1 MTAPTIRRAVAAAG
15 LLASLAGLPVLLG
28 AVAGRP
34 TLAGLPS
41 WGWVADG
48 LRDQYL
54 PVDPLLA
61 ALGVLAWGLWA
72 YAVLVV
78 LLRLAAVLAAR
89 RGLAGSAGLLT
100 FSNLVTLPP
109 IRSLVDAAV
118 GVSLLASAPH
128 AVAAPATLAG
138 PPAVV
143 RTLEA
148 SAGWER
154 APTVLAAVDADTAR
168 TPPDGPAQVP
178 RPPSEASAP
187 DSRDPECPPTS
198 TDDRVYA
205 VQEGDSLW
213 RIAERELGDGHRW
226 REIFA
231 RNHGRRMPDGHVL
244 RDSGLILPGWQLLLP
259 TPPDQPAPSPA
270 PAPTRPAPPADRPE
284 PPPPPSPAPP
294 TTPSAP
300 PTPAPLAPPATPPG
314 PPAPPSPTADRVD
327 RRQEDRR
334 DVVELPSGSMV
345 GLSLAVGIAAALAV
359 AGLRRRRR
367 RRPLWPSA
375 PAQRAAGRATG
386 ETARLLAFAAAR
398 ATRPADP
405 DTVEPPDP
413 PPAPRLPAAP
423 RDPRDPTP
431 ARVTIAE
438 RAGQEVTVDLAGHG
452 AIAILGPGAEG
463 LARAALVGLLA
474 AGGPAAVEVL
484 LVGDRLIPGASGFPG
499 LRRAAGLPGALNV
512 LESELVH
519 RARLLEDEDA
529 PDFATHRRQHP
540 DDPLPALVLVVD
552 GVSLEQAGRL
562 SAILAQG
569 SRLGVGALLPGAS
582 LEGGARLL
590 LDETGQLQAAAPWE
604 LGGDQELVG
613 ARVCSLTGVE
623 AAELL
628 GVLARSRTDD
638 AEPADLDR
646 ADVPADAD
654 LPAMAGPGGQPA
666 AGAGEPPEEPAG
678 PPAEYGKTDALVQV
692 RLLGPFQI
700 TTKTGEVR
708 SGLRASA
715 RELLAYYLVHPDGA
729 SLEQAVDA
737 MWPDTQLGRE
747 RERFW
752 TALGNLRSVLRKATG
767 TTELK
772 AIQRAGDRYRVDP
785 AVFAVDLWRFQAALA
800 AARRAQLDTAIA
812 AALAA
817 AGEAYAGVLLDGAP
831 YAWVEAPREDTR
843 RRAVDALARLGE
855 LRQTADDLEGALAAL
870 EQAVDA
876 DPIAEELYR
885 RLMRLQAE
893 LGRPDAV
900 KRTYRLL
907 ARRLA
912 DLDADPDPETEQLV
926 ADLLRRPG
934 A

>member
-1 MTAPTIRRAVAAAG
+1 MTGPTVRRAAAAAG
-15 LLASLAGLPVLLG
+15 LLASLAGLPLLL
-28 AVAGRP
+28 AAAAGPP
-34 TLAGLPS
+34 TLVGLPS

-61 ALGVLAWGLWA
+61 AIGMLAWALWA
-72 YAVLVV
+72 YAVVV
-78 LLRLAAVLAAR
+78 TALRLVAVLAAR
-89 RGLAGSAGLLT
+89 RELAGSAGLLA

-128 AVAAPATLAG
+128 AVAAPATLAS

-154 APTVLAAVDADTAR
+154 APTVLAAVDADTAL

-187 DSRDPECPPTS
+187 DSGDPECPPTG

-231 RNHGRRMPDGHVL
+231 RNHGRRMPDGRVL
-244 RDSGLILPGWQLLLP
+244 RDSGLILPGWQLQLP
-259 TPPDQPAPSPA
+259 TPPDQPAPPPPPA
-270 PAPTRPAPPADRPE
+270 PARPAPPASRPD
-284 PPPPPSPAPP
+284 PP
-294 TTPSAP
+294 TSAA
-300 PTPAPLAPPATPPG
+300 PTPAPLAPPATPPV
-314 PPAPPSPTADRVD
+314 PPAPPSTTANHVD

-345 GLSLAVGIAAALAV
+345 GISLAVGIVAALAV

-375 PAQRAAGRATG
+375 PSPRAAGRAMG

-398 ATRPADP
+398 AARPADP
-405 DTVEPPDP
+405 DTVEQPGP

-431 ARVTIAE
+431 ARVAIAE

-452 AIAILGPGAEG
+452 AIGIGGPGAEG

-499 LRRAAGLPGALNV
+499 LRRAAGLAGALNV
-512 LESELVH
+512 LETELVH
-519 RARLLEDEDA
+519 RARLLEAEDA
-529 PDFATHRRQHP
+529 PDFAAHRRQHP
-540 DDPLPALVLVVD
+540 DDPLPALVMVAD

-569 SRLGVGALLPGAS
+569 PRLGVGALLPGTS
-582 LEGGARLL
+582 LQAGAQLL
-590 LDETGQLQAAAPWE
+590 LDETGRVQAAAPWDLAGE
-604 LGGDQELVG
+604 QELVG
-613 ARVCSLTGVE
+613 ARACSLTGVE

-628 GVLARSRTDD
+628 GVLASSRTDD

-654 LPAMAGPGGQPA
+654 LPAVAGPGGQPA
-666 AGAGEPPEEPAG
+666 AGAGEQPEEPAG
-678 PPAEYGKTDALVQV
+678 PPADDDKTEALVQV
-692 RLLGPFQI
+692 RLLGAFQL
-700 TTKTGEVR
+700 TTQTGELR

-729 SLEQAVDA
+729 SLEQAVEA
-737 MWPDTQLGRE
+737 MWPDTEPGRE

-752 TALGNLRSVLRKATG
+752 TALGNLRTMLRKATG

-800 AARRAQLDTAIA
+800 AARRAQLDPAVA

-817 AGEAYAGVLLDGAP
+817 AGEAFGGVLLDGTP
-831 YAWVEAPREDTR
+831 YAWVEVPREEIR
-843 RRAVDALARLGE
+843 RRAVDALARLAE
-855 LRQTADDLEGALAAL
+855 LREGADDGEGALVAL
-870 EQAVDA
+870 EQAVVA
-876 DPIAEELYR
+876 DPVAEELYR
-885 RLMRLQAE
+885 RLMRLQAR
-893 LGRPDAV
+893 LGRPDAA

-907 ARRLA
+907 ARQLA
-912 DLDADPDPETEQLV
+912 DLDADPDPETERLV